1 VRKVFLLPKYIIR
14 GKGAAKRRGGVYFM
28 FKVLVS
34 DPLSEFGIQKL
45 LDAPDV
51 QVDRK
56 TGLSEAELIEIIGEY
71 DALLVR
77 SQTKVTSAIIEAGKK
92 LKAIGRAGVGVDNID
107 LAAATNAGV
116 VVVNAPDGN
125 TISTAEHTFAM
136 IMALARRIP
145 PAYKKLVEGEWDR
158 KSFTGVE
165 LNKKVLGI
173 VGLGRIGAEVAKRA
187 KAFNMTVIAYDPFL
201 TKERADKLG
210 VKFGTLEDVI
220 VEADFITVHTPLT
233 KETKYI
239 INTKQFEKMKDG
251 VRIIN
256 CARGGIIN
264 EKALY
269 EALVSGKVAGAALD
283 VFEQEPPVDNPL
295 LKLPQVIVTPHL
307 GASTVEA
314 QENVAVDVSEEIL
327 HILHDE
333 PFKNAVNLPSIPA
346 NVMEKVKPYF
356 ELNEKLGSFI
366 AQIAV
371 GGLKEVVVTYSGEL
385 NDIDTAALTRTT
397 LKGILAYH
405 LGSAANYVNA
415 PILAKNRDIHVTE
428 QKSTYGGGFNNLV
441 TVTLKTSQEERT
453 VSGTL
458 LNGYG
463 PRIVKIDG
471 YSIDLTPQGH
481 LLLIHHN
488 DRPGAI
494 GRVGTL
500 LGNNDV
506 NIATMQVGRRDVGG
520 QAIMLLTV
528 DKEVSPDV
536 LDTLGELNEITSVT
550 QIEL

>member
-1 VRKVFLLPKYIIR
+1 
-14 GKGAAKRRGGVYFM
+14 M

-45 LDAPDV
+45 LDAEDV

-77 SQTKVTSAIIEAGKK
+77 SQTKVTPAIFEAGKK
-92 LKAIGRAGVGVDNID
+92 LKAVGRAGVGVDNID

-116 VVVNAPDGN
+116 VVINAPDGN
-125 TISTAEHTFAM
+125 TISTAEHSFAM

-165 LNKKVLGI
+165 LNNKVLGI
-173 VGLGRIGAEVAKRA
+173 VGLGRIGAEVAKRG
-187 KAFNMTVIAYDPFL
+187 KAFNMKVMAFDPFL
-201 TKERADKLG
+201 TQERADKLG
-210 VKFGTLEDVI
+210 VQFATLEEV
-220 VEADFITVHTPLT
+220 VMNADFITVHTPLT
-233 KETKYI
+233 KDTKYI
-239 INTKQFEKMKDG
+239 INTKEFEKMKDG

-264 EKALY
+264 EQALIA
-269 EALVSGKVAGAALD
+269 ALESGKVAGAALD
-283 VFEQEPPVDNPL
+283 VFEQEPPLDNPL
-295 LKLPQVIVTPHL
+295 LKMPQVIVTPHL

-314 QENVAVDVSEEIL
+314 QENVAIDVSEEIL

-356 ELNEKLGSFI
+356 DLNEKLGSLI
-366 AQIAV
+366 AQTAV
-371 GGLKEVVVTYSGEL
+371 GGLKEVIVTYSGDL
-385 NDIDTAALTRTT
+385 TDIDTAALTRTT

-405 LGSAANYVNA
+405 LGAAANYVNA
-415 PILAKNRDIHVTE
+415 PNLAKNRDIHVTE
-428 QKSTYGGGFNNLV
+428 QKSTYSGGFSNLV
-441 TVTLKTSQEERT
+441 TVTLKTSQEEKT
-453 VSGTL
+453 VAGTL

-471 YSIDLTPQGH
+471 YSVDLLPQGH
-481 LLLIHHN
+481 LLLVHHN

-494 GRVGTL
+494 GRVGTI
-500 LGNNDV
+500 LGNNNV

-536 LDTLGELNEITSVT
+536 LDTLGELSEITSVT
-550 QIEL
+550 QLEL